1 MFRPVKTAAKLCKT
15 VRNGRESGLHLI
27 GNVLLLEY
35 QTNSY
40 GSLLLQIQNKY
51 KFFKKERDF
60 SAFFSTS
67 NAGREMIIIFMGLQ
81 SL

>member
-1 MFRPVKTAAKLCKT
+1 MFRPAKTTAQLCKT
-15 VRNGRESGLHLI
+15 VHKGRESGLHLI

-40 GSLLLQIQNKY
+40 GSLLLQIQSKY
-51 KFFKKERDF
+51 KFFKKERDL
-60 SAFFSTS
+60 SALFSTS